1 MLGIPNYEPNFFD
14 RTDIFIKVFGDQLAK
29 TIGLTLEDYWLM
41 WQTQENEWY
50 NDGPVILKIA
60 NSQFEFTAY
69 KLDEF
74 SLTFDQ
80 IDLNKKLDWYGA
92 GDDIPLTWKNKGN
105 SDINKLI
112 GRKITGINIIAYN
125 FISTVVDDKVN
136 PENIGRI
143 DETGFMLHGI
153 EFEFEKSGW
162 LDNNN
167 FLQIFN
173 ALDANGMTTKEQKDD
188 KQYQKINIL
197 KRKA

>member
-1 MLGIPNYEPNFFD
+1 MLGIPDYEPNFFD
-14 RTDIFIKVFGDQLAK
+14 RTDTFINVFGNELAK

-41 WQTQENEWY
+41 WQTEDDEWY

-60 NSQFEFTAY
+60 NRHFEFTAY
-69 KLDEF
+69 NLDDF
-74 SLTFDQ
+74 SLTFNQ
-80 IDLNKKLDWYGA
+80 IDLNKKLDWYGT
-92 GDDIPLTWKNKGN
+92 GDEIPLVWKSKSNA
-105 SDINKLI
+105 DINKLI
-112 GRKITGINIIAYN
+112 GRKIMDINIIAYN

-162 LDNNN
+162 FDKNN

-173 ALDANGMTTKEQKDD
+173 ALDANGITTEVQKDD
-188 KQYQKINIL
+188 KQYQKTNIL
-197 KRKA
+197 KSTT